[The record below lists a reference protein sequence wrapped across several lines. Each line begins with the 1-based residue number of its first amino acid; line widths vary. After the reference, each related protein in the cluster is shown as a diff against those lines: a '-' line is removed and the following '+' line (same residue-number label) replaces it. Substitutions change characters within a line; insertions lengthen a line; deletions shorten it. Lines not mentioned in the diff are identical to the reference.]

1 MNYRVICASLILYSN
16 SVLALD
22 DSSMSAETIESDSH
36 WWSGFTFTPG
46 VGLRHLGLDVTRQS
60 DGLSG
65 NIAQSVA
72 AKLFFSFSITSP
84 SYDFNDHWGL
94 TLRSYSSVVSLDSQF
109 YSYDT
114 TDPNTGAN
122 QGERIDVGTEVS
134 GSYSYVVPTVHF
146 KTAMPNGSF
155 AVALGV
161 GYWTSNLSG
170 NIALTS
176 NDKPTSATPKTPISL
191 STHDQLAYLFFMS
204 YTTSGQWIYE
214 MTVGG
219 PSFSADGYDYKL
231 EEVSLTV
238 GKQFTL

>member
-1 MNYRVICASLILYSN
+1 MKL
-16 SVLALD
+16 VLFFMALF
-22 DSSMSAETIESDSH
+22 MTIEAVAQEESNATVTNESH
-36 WWSGFTFTPG
+36 WWSGITFTPG
-46 VGLRHLGLDVTRQS
+46 AGLRHLGLDVTRKT
-60 DGLSG
+60 DGYTG
-65 NIAQSVA
+65 NIAQSVE

-109 YSYDT
+109 FNYHTS
-114 TDPNTGAN
+114 DPNTGTD
-122 QGERIDVGTEVS
+122 QGERINVGTQVS
-134 GSYSYVVPTVHF
+134 GSYSYIVPTVHF
-146 KTAMPNGSF
+146 KSRAGSSAF

-170 NIALTS
+170 DIILTN
-176 NDKPTSATPKTPISL
+176 NDQPVAGMEKTGINL

-204 YTTSGQWIYE
+204 YTNADEWIYE

-219 PSFSADGYDYKL
+219 PTFSADGYDYKL

-238 GKQFTL
+238 GKKFTL